1 MAVYWIIGISLL
13 VLLAMKVP
21 VSFAMI
27 ISSLLALLA
36 AGNIPMV
43 VVAQRLWGGLES
55 FPLLAI
61 PFFVL
66 AGILLNRGGGAEAI
80 FRFCMTGLGHI
91 RGGLAYVNVV
101 ASIIFAGMTGAATAD
116 AAGLGAIEI
125 EAMKRDGY
133 PADFAAAVTAS
144 SSVIGPIIPPS
155 VPFVVYGV
163 MAQVSIGQLFI
174 SGIIPGLL
182 MGLGMMVVIF
192 FLMHRSNQPVQQR
205 SSMRALIR
213 EFRRS
218 FLALM
223 CPVVILGGIF
233 SGVFTPTE
241 AGAIA
246 SLYALILG
254 FVYKGIRLKD
264 LPEIMVE
271 AMLTTAQV
279 TFIVAAAGLFGWIL
293 TRFQFPDLV
302 AQGLMALTN
311 SKYVALLLIAGALLV
326 MGCFIDALSLVI
338 MMTPVVVP
346 IAAIFDINLLQTGVV
361 LVIACMVGLNTPP
374 VGICLYI
381 VSDLAKVPVVQVT
394 RKLLPFYFVLL
405 ISLILLSVIPVL
417 STYLPS
423 VIQL

>member
-1 MAVYWIIGISLL
+1 MAVYWVIGISLV
-13 VLLAMKVP
+13 VLLALKVP

-27 ISSLLALLA
+27 ISSLLALLT

-43 VVAQRLWGGLES
+43 VVPQRLWGGLES

-66 AGILLNRGGGAEAI
+66 AGVLLNKGGGAEAI

-125 EAMKRDGY
+125 KAMKREGY
-133 PADFAAAVTAS
+133 SGEFSAAVTAAS
-144 SSVIGPIIPPS
+144 STIGPIIPPS
-155 VPFVVYGV
+155 IPFVVYGV

-174 SGIIPGLL
+174 CGILPGLI
-182 MGLGMMVVIF
+182 MGITMMVVIYI
-192 FLMHRSNQPVQQR
+192 MVKKSNQVVKKRVTMKQ
-205 SSMRALIR
+205 SFIEFKKSFWAL
-213 EFRRS
+213 
-218 FLALM
+218 L
-223 CPVVILGGIF
+223 CPFVILGGIF
-233 SGVFTPTE
+233 TGVFTPTE

-246 SLYALILG
+246 VLYALVLG
-254 FVYKGIRLKD
+254 FVYKGITWKD
-264 LPEIMVE
+264 LPGIMVE

-293 TRFQFPDLV
+293 IRFQFPTTV
-302 AQGLMALTN
+302 VNGLMMLTDN
-311 SKYVALLLIAGALLV
+311 KYIVLLLISAALLI

-346 IAAIFDINLLQTGVV
+346 IAMAFDINLLQTGVV
-361 LVIACMVGLNTPP
+361 LVLGCMIGLTTPP
-374 VGICLYI
+374 VGLCLYI
-381 VSDLAKVPVVQVT
+381 VSDLANVPVMRVAKT
-394 RKLLPFYFVLL
+394 LIPFYIALVV
-405 ISLILLSVIPVL
+405 SLILFALFPFF

-423 VIQL
+423 IINL

>member
-1 MAVYWIIGISLL
+1 MAVYWVIGISLV
-13 VLLAMKVP
+13 VLLAMRVP

-27 ISSLLALLA
+27 ISSLLALLT
-36 AGNIPMV
+36 AGNIPMI

-66 AGILLNRGGGAEAI
+66 AGILLNKGGGAEAI
-80 FRFCMTGLGHI
+80 FSFCMAGLGHI
-91 RGGLAYVNVV
+91 KGGLAYVNVV

-133 PADFAAAVTAS
+133 SGEFSAAVTAA

-174 SGIIPGLL
+174 SGILPGLVL
-182 MGLGMMVVIF
+182 GIGMMVAIF
-192 FLMHRSNQPVQQR
+192 LIMRKDPKPVKE
-205 SSMRALIR
+205 RASLRTIAV
-213 EFRRS
+213 EFKKS
-218 FLALM
+218 FWALL
-223 CPVVILGGIF
+223 CPLVILGGIF
-233 SGVFTPTE
+233 SGFFTPTE

-246 SLYALILG
+246 SLYALLLG
-254 FVYKGIRLKD
+254 FVYKGIHWKD
-264 LPEIMVE
+264 LPSIMVE

-279 TFIVAAAGLFGWIL
+279 TFIVAAAGLFGWVL
-293 TRFQFPDLV
+293 TRFQFPTLV
-302 AQGLMALTN
+302 TNALMSLTS
-311 SKYVALLLIAGALLV
+311 SKYVAMLLIGAALLV

-338 MMTPVVVP
+338 MMTPVIVP
-346 IAAIFDINLLQTGVV
+346 IASAYEINLLQTGVV
-361 LVIACMVGLNTPP
+361 LVIGCMIGLNTPP

-381 VSDLAKVPVVQVT
+381 VSDLAKVSVMRVT
-394 RKLLPFYFVLL
+394 KALMPFYVVLVV
-405 ISLILLSVIPVL
+405 SLIVFTLVPFF
-417 STYLPS
+417 STFLPS
-423 VIQL
+423 IINL

>member
-101 ASIIFAGMTGAATAD
+101 ASIIFAGMTGTATAD

-213 EFRRS
+213 EFKRS

>member
-405 ISLILLSVIPVL
+405 ISLILLAVIPVL

>member
-213 EFRRS
+213 EFKRS

-381 VSDLAKVPVVQVT
+381 VSDLAKVSVVQVT

>member
-1 MAVYWIIGISLL
+1 MTIYWIIGLSL
-13 VLLAMKVP
+13 VILLALNVP

-27 ISSLLALLA
+27 ISSLLALLSV
-36 AGNIPMV
+36 GNIPMV

-66 AGILLNRGGGAEAI
+66 AGVLLDKGGGAEAI
-80 FRFCMTGLGHI
+80 FNFCMSGLGHI
-91 RGGLAYVNVV
+91 KGGLAYVNVV
-101 ASIIFAGMTGAATAD
+101 ASIIFAGMTGTATAD

-125 EAMKRDGY
+125 AAMKRDGY
-133 PADFAAAVTAS
+133 TPEFSAAVTAA

-163 MAQVSIGQLFI
+163 MAQVSVGKLFI
-174 SGIIPGLL
+174 AGVIPGLVL
-182 MGLGMMVVIF
+182 GIGMMAVVYIV
-192 FLMHRSNQPVQQR
+192 MRKDSPPVRKRST
-205 SSMRALIR
+205 MRQVAV
-213 EFRRS
+213 EFKRS
-218 FLALM
+218 FWALL
-223 CPVVILGGIF
+223 CPAIILGGIF
-233 SGVFTPTE
+233 TGFFTPTE

-254 FVYKGIRLKD
+254 FVYKGFTVKE
-264 LPEIMVE
+264 LPGLMVN

-293 TRFQFPDLV
+293 TRFQFPALV
-302 AQGLMALTN
+302 TSGLLSLTTN
-311 SKYVALLLIAGALLV
+311 KYVALLLVSAALLV

-346 IAAIFDINLLQTGVV
+346 IAKAYGIDMLQTGVV
-361 LVIACMVGLNTPP
+361 LVISCMIGLNTPP

-381 VSDLAKVPVVQVT
+381 VADLAKTSVVKVN
-394 RKLLPFYFVLL
+394 KALVPFYIVLAITL
-405 ISLILLSVIPVL
+405 IFFALIPAF
-417 STYLPS
+417 STFLPS
-423 VIQL
+423 IINL

>member
-1 MAVYWIIGISLL
+1 MTVYLVIGISLV
-13 VLLAMKVP
+13 VLLALRVP
-21 VSFAMI
+21 VTFAMI
-27 ISSLLALLA
+27 ISSLLALLM

-43 VVAQRLWGGLES
+43 VVPQRLWGGLES

-66 AGILLNRGGGAEAI
+66 AGILLNKGGGAEAI

-125 EAMKRDGY
+125 AAMKREGY
-133 PADFAAAVTAS
+133 SGEFSASVTAA

-155 VPFVVYGV
+155 IPFVVYGV

-174 SGIIPGLL
+174 SGILPGLV
-182 MGLGMMVVIF
+182 MGITMMVVIF
-192 FLMHRSNQPVQQR
+192 IMVKKSNQVVKK
-205 SSMRALIR
+205 RATMEQIFI
-213 EFRRS
+213 EFKKS
-218 FLALM
+218 FWALL
-223 CPVVILGGIF
+223 CPLVILGGIF
-233 SGVFTPTE
+233 TGVFTPTE

-246 SLYALILG
+246 ALYALILG
-254 FVYKGIRLKD
+254 FVYKGITLKD
-264 LPEIMVE
+264 LPGIMVE

-293 TRFQFPDLV
+293 TRFQFPTTV
-302 AQGLMALTN
+302 ANGLMMLTHN
-311 SKYVALLLIAGALLV
+311 KYVALLLISMALVIL
-326 MGCFIDALSLVI
+326 GCFIDALSLVI

-346 IAAIFDINLLQTGVV
+346 IAVAFDINLLQTGVV
-361 LVIACMVGLNTPP
+361 LVLGCMIGLNTPP

-381 VSDLAKVPVVQVT
+381 VSEVADVPVMRVAKT
-394 RKLLPFYFVLL
+394 LIPFYIALASSLVLFAL
-405 ISLILLSVIPVL
+405 FPFF

-423 VIQL
+423 IINL

>member
-1 MAVYWIIGISLL
+1 MTIYWIIGLSL
-13 VLLAMKVP
+13 VILLALNVP

-27 ISSLLALLA
+27 ISSLLALLSV
-36 AGNIPMV
+36 GNIPMV

-66 AGILLNRGGGAEAI
+66 AGVLLDKGGGAEAI
-80 FRFCMTGLGHI
+80 FNFCMSVLGHI
-91 RGGLAYVNVV
+91 KGGLAYVNVV
-101 ASIIFAGMTGAATAD
+101 ASIIFAGMTGTSTAD

-125 EAMKRDGY
+125 AAMKRDGY
-133 PADFAAAVTAS
+133 TPEFSAAVTAA

-163 MAQVSIGQLFI
+163 MAQVSVGKLFI
-174 SGIIPGLL
+174 AGVIPGLV
-182 MGLGMMVVIF
+182 LGIAMMVVVYIV
-192 FLMHRSNQPVQQR
+192 MRKDSPPVRKRST
-205 SSMRALIR
+205 MRQIGSEFKHSFWAL
-213 EFRRS
+213 
-218 FLALM
+218 L
-223 CPVVILGGIF
+223 CPVIILGGIF
-233 SGVFTPTE
+233 TGFFTPTE

-254 FVYKGIRLKD
+254 FVYKGFTVRE
-264 LPEIMVE
+264 LPGLMVN

-293 TRFQFPDLV
+293 TRFQFPTLV
-302 AQGLMALTN
+302 TNALLSLTSN
-311 SKYVALLLIAGALLV
+311 KYVALLLVSAALLV

-346 IAAIFDINLLQTGVV
+346 IAKAYGINLLQTGVV
-361 LVIACMVGLNTPP
+361 MIISCMIGLNTPP

-381 VSDLAKVPVVQVT
+381 VADLAKTSVVKVT
-394 RKLLPFYFVLL
+394 KALVPFYIVLAITLVFFAL
-405 ISLILLSVIPVL
+405 IPGF
-417 STYLPS
+417 STFLPS
-423 VIQL
+423 VINL

>member
-1 MAVYWIIGISLL
+1 MAVYWVIGISLV
-13 VLLAMKVP
+13 VLLALKVP

-27 ISSLLALLA
+27 ISSLLALLT

-43 VVAQRLWGGLES
+43 VVPQRLWGGLES

-66 AGILLNRGGGAEAI
+66 AGILLNKGGGAEVI

-125 EAMKRDGY
+125 EAMKREGY
-133 PADFAAAVTAS
+133 SGEFSATVTAA

-155 VPFVVYGV
+155 IPFVVYGV

-174 SGIIPGLL
+174 CGILPGLV
-182 MGLGMMVVIF
+182 MGIAIMVVIF
-192 FLMHRSNQPVQQR
+192 IMVRKSNQAVKK
-205 SSMRALIR
+205 RATMKQIFI
-213 EFRRS
+213 EFKKS
-218 FLALM
+218 FWALL
-223 CPVVILGGIF
+223 CPFVILGGIF
-233 SGVFTPTE
+233 TGAFTPTE

-246 SLYALILG
+246 ALYALILG
-254 FVYKGIRLKD
+254 FVYKGIKWKN
-264 LPEIMVE
+264 LPGIMIA

-293 TRFQFPDLV
+293 TRFQFPTIV
-302 AQGLMALTN
+302 TNGLMMLTDN
-311 SKYVALLLIAGALLV
+311 KYIVLLLISGALV
-326 MGCFIDALSLVI
+326 IMGCFIDALSLII

-346 IAAIFDINLLQTGVV
+346 IAIAFDINLLQTGVV
-361 LVIACMVGLNTPP
+361 LVLGCMIGLNTPP

-381 VSDLAKVPVVQVT
+381 VSDLANVPVMRVAKT
-394 RKLLPFYFVLL
+394 LIPFYIALVVSLVLFAL
-405 ISLILLSVIPVL
+405 FPFF

-423 VIQL
+423 IINL

>member
-133 PADFAAAVTAS
+133 EADFAAAVTAS

-192 FLMHRSNQPVQQR
+192 FLMHRSNQPVQKR

-213 EFRRS
+213 EFKRS

-233 SGVFTPTE
+233 SGAFTPTE

-254 FVYKGIRLKD
+254 FAYKGIRLKD

-381 VSDLAKVPVVQVT
+381 VSDLAKVSVVRVT

-405 ISLILLSVIPVL
+405 ISLILLAVIPVL

>member
-101 ASIIFAGMTGAATAD
+101 ASIIFAGMTGTATAD

-213 EFRRS
+213 EFKRS

-381 VSDLAKVPVVQVT
+381 VSDLAKVPVDIAHTIVGDSGLVD
-394 RKLLPFYFVLL
+394 
-405 ISLILLSVIPVL
+405 LSP
-417 STYLPS
+417 
-423 VIQL
+423 

>member
-1 MAVYWIIGISLL
+1 MAVYWTIGLSLL
-13 VLLAMKVP
+13 VFLAMKVP
-21 VSFAMI
+21 VAFAMI
-27 ISSLLALLA
+27 ISSLLALLV

-66 AGILLNRGGGAEAI
+66 AGILLNKGGGAEAI
-80 FRFCMTGLGHI
+80 FKFCMTGLGHI
-91 RGGLAYVNVV
+91 KGGLAYVNVV

-125 EAMKRDGY
+125 EAMKRENY
-133 PADFAAAVTAS
+133 PPEFAAAVTAA
-144 SSVIGPIIPPS
+144 SSVIGPIVPPS

-182 MGLGMMVVIF
+182 MGIGMMIVIF
-192 FLMHRSNQPVQQR
+192 FIMRRSTQPVAEKA
-205 SSMRALIR
+205 SIKTVAIEFKHSFWAL
-213 EFRRS
+213 
-218 FLALM
+218 L

-246 SLYALILG
+246 SLYALLLG
-254 FVYKGIRLKD
+254 FLYKGIRWKD
-264 LPEIMVE
+264 LPGIMVE

-293 TRFQFPDLV
+293 TRFQFPTLV
-302 AQGLMALTN
+302 AHGLMTLTS
-311 SKYVALLLIAGALLV
+311 SKLVALLLIAAALLI

-361 LVIACMVGLNTPP
+361 LVIACMIGLNTPP

-381 VSDLAKVPVVQVT
+381 VSDLAKVSVLKVT
-394 RKLLPFYFVLL
+394 KSLIPFYITLL
-405 ISLILLSVIPVL
+405 VSLILLVVFPFF
-417 STYLPS
+417 STFLPTI
-423 VIQL
+423 VRL